1 MEDSTTL
8 TRGLVTLIDSVLE
21 SSVDIFS
28 VEKEGNLKR
37 EKLIYESQV
46 KQIKKK
52 NIDDTIRI
60 ILSRMPKSLP

>member
-52 NIDDTIRI
+52 
-60 ILSRMPKSLP
+60 KY